1 MSEDVL
7 VVVGT
12 AVGANELDNGG
23 NKDVVVAATGYDW
36 AALHWN
42 LIIVIAR
49 VGDMV
54 VVAVGTLVIMFS
66 GGREDTEEGADE
78 LSVLAIGGK

>member
-1 MSEDVL
+1 
-7 VVVGT
+7 
-12 AVGANELDNGG
+12 
-23 NKDVVVAATGYDW
+23 
-36 AALHWN
+36 
-42 LIIVIAR
+42 
-49 VGDMV
+49 MV